1 MKASDF
7 ILQTRVELNEKTE
20 FWNDEELLIKLQ
32 RSYLALQ
39 YDLPFFTAKESLVIK
54 KDKDEYYLL
63 YTPLKSISLKIDGKV
78 FDYADMDY
86 FYVTEGANRYT
97 FEGNKLILGFNP
109 DKDMEAVIVYRHE
122 KYLENANCNIETPS
136 IYYKAL
142 RLMFMSEI
150 HEKPTRN
157 TKERNLNIHYLKLY
171 DAELKNLRIN
181 KKMRPRNIQSN
192 YQRIAKRFLQINLV
206 FIHQ

>member
-39 YDLPFFTAKESLVIK
+39 YDLPFFTAKESLVIE
-54 KDKDEYYLL
+54 KDKDEYYLK
-63 YTPLKSISLKIDGKV
+63 YTPLKNVSLKIDGKT
-78 FDYADMDY
+78 FNYTDADY
-86 FYVTEGANRYT
+86 FYIVDDESYYT
-97 FEGNKLILGFNP
+97 FEADKLLLGFTP
-109 DKDMEAVIVYRHE
+109 DKIMDAVIVYRHE
-122 KYLENANCNIETPS
+122 KSLENANCNIETPS
-136 IYYKAL
+136 IYNKAL
-142 RLMFMSEI
+142 RLLFMSEI

-192 YQRIAKRFLQINLV
+192 YQRI
-206 FIHQ
+206 

>member
-1 MKASDF
+1 MRASDF

-39 YDLPFFTAKESLVIK
+39 YDLPFFTAKESLVIE

-63 YTPLKSISLKIDGKV
+63 YTPLKSIILKINAQV

-86 FYVTEGANRYT
+86 FYVTEDTNRYT
-97 FEGNKLILGFNP
+97 FEGNKLILGFTP
-109 DKDMEAVIVYRHE
+109 SETMDATIVYRHE
-122 KYLENANCNIETPS
+122 KYLENGNCHIETPS
-136 IYYKAL
+136 IYNKAL
-142 RLMFMSEI
+142 RLLFMAEI

-171 DAELKNLRIN
+171 DAELQNLKVN
-181 KKMRPRNIQSN
+181 KKMRPKNIQSN
-192 YQRIAKRFLQINLV
+192 YQRI
-206 FIHQ
+206 